1 MLRKMNKKLLLIG
14 WDAADWQMIQPL
26 VDSGEMPTL
35 KSLMDKG
42 VIGNISTLQPPLS
55 PMLWTS
61 IATGKRAY
69 DHGILGFAEFNS
81 EKQSVEPI
89 RATKRKAK
97 TFWNILNEAGLKT
110 NVINWWP
117 SHPAEKLNGICIS
130 NFYHQGA
137 GEIGKEWPLEPS
149 SVFPENL
156 RSVFGELRMHP
167 GELTLAHI
175 WPFIPDAHKL
185 DPENDRVLKPLIRVL
200 AHCCSIHNAATH
212 ALENTEWDLTAVYY
226 EAIDHFSHLA
236 MKYHPPQQEGI
247 EKEEYELYKNIMNS
261 AYKFH
266 DMMLERLIN
275 LAGEDCHIM
284 LVSDHGFQ
292 SGKQRVVNLPDV
304 SAAPALEHR
313 KYGVFLAE
321 GPGFVQN
328 TKVYGRTLLDICPSL
343 LHFYGLPVGEDME
356 GKIIEEIWKN
366 KEMPS
371 FIPSWEQT
379 DYKAQFLDDDSEK
392 SNQELLD
399 QLSEL
404 GYLKLEKSNKKEI
417 LNYEL
422 QYNLC
427 QAFMDGNKFKEA
439 INLSGELVEKH
450 QDIRSALLH
459 AHSLLR
465 EGDYLQ
471 LQEFLENLKPKGIY
485 DSSLLFTESQM
496 LMFMGK
502 PDKAMEIFKELEAKG
517 AVSVQLFNEMA
528 RAFLIIGVFV
538 EAENCFYKSLQLDKE
553 NAVALTGISQCRNEK
568 GDFEEAVEFLNQSLE
583 ILFFQP
589 NAHYLMGLCL
599 KELNY
604 HQEAKSALQVAIS
617 QAPKHHKA
625 VALLSRITDG
635 INEPVTKPAII
646 VVTGLPRS
654 GTSMLMNI
662 LEKGGVE
669 VYYDKKREGDIH
681 NPKGYFELEEVKSLG
696 VDSTW
701 IPKARSKAIKVVS
714 PLLRYLPSNE
724 KYKVLWI
731 KRPLT
736 EVIVSQEIM
745 KGRKRE
751 DVMQNFPFQM
761 AVDMEAEEARI
772 KRWISQQG
780 NMQNVEIQY
789 YDCLNSPSEIEKTI
803 TEFLGISLKSEG
815 IIAIDHSLHRNKL
828 GY

>member
-1 MLRKMNKKLLLIG
+1 MTKKLLLIG

-26 VDSGEMPTL
+26 VDKGEMPRL

-137 GEIGKEWPLEPS
+137 GEYGKEWPLES
-149 SVFPENL
+149 STVFPENL
-156 RSVFGELRMHP
+156 RSVFEDLRLHP

-175 WPFIPDAHKL
+175 WPFIPEAHKL
-185 DPENDRVLKPLIRVL
+185 DPENDAVLKPLIRVL

-212 ALENTEWDLTAVYY
+212 AMENSEWDLTAVYY

-247 EKEEYELYKNIMNS
+247 DDTDFDLYKNIMTA

-266 DMMLERLIN
+266 DMMLERLIS

-313 KYGVFLAE
+313 KYGVFLAQ
-321 GPGFVQN
+321 GADFAIDQ
-328 TKVYGRTLLDICPSL
+328 KVYGRTLLDVCPSII
-343 LHFYGLPVGEDME
+343 HFFGLPIGEDME
-356 GKIIEEIWKN
+356 GKFIEGIWK
-366 KEMPS
+366 KKQTPS

-379 DYKAQFLDDDSEK
+379 QSKAEFLDDDSEK

-404 GYLKLEKSNKKEI
+404 GYLKLEESNKREV

-427 QAFMDGNKFKEA
+427 QAYIDGNKLEEA
-439 INLSGELVEKH
+439 LKLSIELFEKH

-459 AHSLLR
+459 SHSLLR
-465 EGDYLQ
+465 EGNYLH
-471 LQEFLENLKPKGIY
+471 LQEFLEKLKKKGIY

-496 LMFMGK
+496 LMFIGK
-502 PDKAMEIFKELEAKG
+502 PDKAMAIFKDLENKG
-517 AVSVQLFNEMA
+517 AISVQLYNEMA

-538 EAENCFYKSLQLDKE
+538 EAENCFHKSLELDTE
-553 NAVALTGISQCRNEK
+553 NAVALSGIAQCKIEK
-568 GDFEEAVEFLNQSLE
+568 GEFEDAVNFLNRSLE

-599 KELNY
+599 LEMNY
-604 HQEAKSALQVAIS
+604 NEEAKSALKLALS

-625 VALLSRITDG
+625 AALLNSIMGNQKDLDKKK
-635 INEPVTKPAII
+635 EII

-669 VYYDKKREGDIH
+669 VYYDEKRESDIH
-681 NPKGYFELEEVKSLG
+681 NPKGYFELEEVKTLG
-696 VDSTW
+696 VDSSW
-701 IPKARSKAIKVVS
+701 IPKAREKAIKVVS
-714 PLLRYLPSNE
+714 PLLRYLPSDE

-751 DVMQNFPFQM
+751 EVMQSFPFQM
-761 AVDMEAEEARI
+761 ALDMEAEEARI
-772 KRWISQQG
+772 KRWISQQA
-780 NMQNVEIQY
+780 NMQSIEIQY
-789 YDCLNSPSEIEKTI
+789 YDCLNSPTKIEAKLS
-803 TEFLGISLKSEG
+803 EFLGVNLKNEG

>member
-1 MLRKMNKKLLLIG
+1 MKNKKLVLIG

-26 VDSGEMPTL
+26 VDNGDMPSL
-35 KSLMDKG
+35 KSIMDKG
-42 VIGNISTLQPPLS
+42 VSGNISTLQPPLS

-69 DHGILGFAEFNS
+69 DHGITGFAEFNS
-81 EKQSVEPI
+81 DKNNVEPI
-89 RATKRKAK
+89 RATKRKCK

-117 SHPAEKLNGICIS
+117 SHPAEKLNGICLS

-137 GEIGKEWPLEPS
+137 KEYGKEWPLEDS

-156 RSVFGELRMHP
+156 RMEFKNLRLHP

-175 WPFIPDAHKL
+175 WPFIPEAHHL
-185 DPENDRVLKPLIRVL
+185 DPENDKVLKPLIRVL

-212 ALENTEWDLTAVYY
+212 AMENSDWDMTAVYY

-236 MKYHPPQQEGI
+236 MKYHPPKQDGI
-247 EKEEYELYKNIMNS
+247 DPKEYELYKNIMNA

-266 DMMLERLIN
+266 DMMLERLIT

-292 SGKQRVVNLPDV
+292 SGKQRTVELPDV

-313 KYGVFLAE
+313 KYGVFLAK
-321 GPGFVQN
+321 GPAFLEN
-328 TKVYGRTLLDICPSL
+328 SKVYGRSLLDICPSL
-343 LHFYGLPVGEDME
+343 LHFFGLPIGEDME
-356 GKIIEEIWKN
+356 GKLIDGIWKI
-366 KEMPS
+366 KENPS

-379 DYKAQFLDDDSEK
+379 SSRPEFLSDESNQ

-404 GYLKLEKSNKKEI
+404 GYLKLEESNKREV

-427 QAFMDGNKFKEA
+427 QAYIDGNKLKEA
-439 INLSGELVEKH
+439 IELSLKLFDKH
-450 QDIRSALLH
+450 QDNRSALVH
-459 AHSLLR
+459 SHSLLR
-465 EGDYLQ
+465 DGAYSEL
-471 LQEFLENLKPKGIY
+471 EKFLNKLREKGIY

-496 LMFMGK
+496 LMFSAR
-502 PDKAMEIFKELEAKG
+502 PEKAMEIFRDLENKG

-528 RAFLIIGVFV
+528 RAFLIIGLFK
-538 EAENCFYKSLQLDKE
+538 EAENCFHKSLDLDAE
-553 NAVALTGISQCRNEK
+553 NAVAFTGLAQCFVEK
-568 GDFEEAVEFLNQSLE
+568 SKFEDAVEFLNQSLE
-583 ILFFQP
+583 IMFFQP

-599 KELNY
+599 KELGY
-604 HQEAKSALQVAIS
+604 EREAISALKLAVN
-617 QAPKHHKA
+617 QAPKHFKA
-625 VALLSRITDG
+625 ASLLSSLRDQEYG
-635 INEPVTKPAII
+635 SEKKEII

-654 GTSMLMNI
+654 GTSMVMNF
-662 LEKGGVE
+662 LEKSGLDVF
-669 VYYDKKREGDIH
+669 YDGQRESDFH
-681 NPKGYFELEEVKSLG
+681 NPKGYFELELVKSLG
-696 VDSTW
+696 VDSSW
-701 IPKARSKAIKVVS
+701 IPKARNQVIKVVS
-714 PLLRYLPSNE
+714 PLLRYLPSDEN
-724 KYKVLWI
+724 YKVIWI

-745 KGRKRE
+745 KGKKKE
-751 DVMQNFPFQM
+751 EVMQNFPFQM

-772 KRWISQQG
+772 SRWISLQA
-780 NMQNVEIQY
+780 NMQSIEIQY
-789 YDCLNSPSEIEKTI
+789 YDCLKSPEIILQNISK
-803 TEFLGISLKSEG
+803 FLGLKLRNEG
-815 IIAIDHSLHRNKL
+815 MFVIDPSLHRNKL
-828 GY
+828 GN